1 MNKTT
6 ISIAIL
12 IILYAVGIVGIR
24 TGMFGDIL
32 SLTPLN
38 LLVSLALLLWNHEKW
53 DSKFVVA
60 ITIVAAA
67 GFFVEVAGVQTGLIF
82 GEYTYGKT
90 LGWHWLDVPLAM
102 AVNWL
107 ILVYCAAAVVSRR
120 TEWDIWLKAFAGAV
134 IMVTM
139 DFLIE
144 PVAIKYDFWEWAN
157 GVIPSQNYL
166 AWGLISFGLLMVF
179 HRLVPPVDNK
189 VAIVLFF
196 LQIVFF
202 VVLNMP
208 SSTIGF

>member
-12 IILYAVGIVGIR
+12 IILYAVGIVGIK
-24 TGMFGDIL
+24 TGIFGDIL

-38 LLVSLALLLWNHEKW
+38 LLVSLGLLLWNHDKW
-53 DSKFVVA
+53 DGKFVAA
-60 ITIVAAA
+60 IVIVAAA
-67 GFFVEVAGVQTGLIF
+67 GFLVEVAGVQTGLIF

-90 LGWHWLDVPLAM
+90 LGWQWLDVPLVM

-107 ILVYCAAAVVSRR
+107 ILVYCAAAVVRRR

-134 IMVTM
+134 IMVSM

-157 GVIPSQNYL
+157 AVIPSQNYL

-179 HRLVPPVDNK
+179 HRLVPIVNHQ
-189 VAIVLFF
+189 VAIALFF
-196 LQIVFF
+196 LQILFF
-202 VVLNMP
+202 VSLNM
-208 SSTIGF
+208 

>member
-12 IILYAVGIVGIR
+12 IILYAVGIVGIK

-53 DSKFVVA
+53 DGKFVAA
-60 ITIVAAA
+60 ILIAAAA

-90 LGWHWLDVPLAM
+90 LGWQWLDVPLVM
-102 AVNWL
+102 AANWL
-107 ILVYCAAAVVSRR
+107 ILLYCAAAVVGRR

-134 IMVTM
+134 IMVSM

-144 PVAIKYDFWEWAN
+144 PVAIRYDFWAWEN
-157 GVIPSQNYL
+157 MTVPSQNYL
-166 AWGLISFGLLMVF
+166 AWGLISFGILMIF
-179 HRLVPPVDNK
+179 HRLVSPIDNK
-189 VAIVLFF
+189 VAIALFF

-202 VVLNMP
+202 VAL
-208 SSTIGF
+208 SF

>member
-12 IILYAVGIVGIR
+12 IILYAVGIVGIKF
-24 TGMFGDIL
+24 GMFGDIL

-53 DSKFVVA
+53 DGKFIAA
-60 ITIVAAA
+60 IVIVAAA
-67 GFFVEVAGVQTGLIF
+67 GFFVEVAGVQTGIIF

-90 LGWHWLDVPLAM
+90 LGWQWLDVPLAM

-107 ILVYCAAAVVSRR
+107 ILVYCAAAVVGRR

-134 IMVTM
+134 IMVCL

-144 PVAIKYDFWEWAN
+144 PVAIQYDFWNWAN
-157 GVIPSQNYL
+157 VAVPPLNYL
-166 AWGLISFGLLMVF
+166 AWGLISFAMLMVF
-179 HRLVPPVDNK
+179 HRLVPPIDNK
-189 VAIVLFF
+189 VAIALFLF
-196 LQIVFF
+196 DAL
-202 VVLNMP
+202 
-208 SSTIGF
+208 